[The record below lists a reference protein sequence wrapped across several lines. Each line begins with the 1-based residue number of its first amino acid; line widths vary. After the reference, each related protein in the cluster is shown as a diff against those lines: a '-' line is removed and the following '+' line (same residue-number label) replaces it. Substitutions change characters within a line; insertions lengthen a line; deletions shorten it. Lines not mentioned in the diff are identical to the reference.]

1 MQVLKHWRCVAAAAF
16 AAEFLL
22 PWARTGHRE
31 RSLYNLAG
39 VLHDTR
45 IVPNRLVGVVVFCV
59 LIMPVLAAITIA
71 ADLADARRLASATL
85 LATTTLVIVCVVAV
99 RFGENGPRVAGATA
113 VLVVA
118 LSAREMRL
126 RDVDRGLV
134 VTDE

>member
-1 MQVLKHWRCVAAAAF
+1 VRILKHWRCAAAAAL
-16 AAEFLL
+16 AAEFAL

-45 IVPNRLVGVVVFCV
+45 IVPNRLIGVVVFCV
-59 LIMPVLAAITIA
+59 LVMPVLAAITIA
-71 ADLADARRLASATL
+71 ADLADVRRLASGTL
-85 LATTTLVIVCVVAV
+85 LATATLVAVVVAAV
-99 RFGENGPRVAGATA
+99 RFAQPGPRVAAATV

-134 VTDE
+134 VADE

>member
-1 MQVLKHWRCVAAAAF
+1 MRILKHWRSVAAAAL
-16 AAEFLL
+16 AAEFAL

-59 LIMPVLAAITIA
+59 LIMPVVAAVTIA
-71 ADLADARRLASATL
+71 ADLADVRRLASATL
-85 LATTTLVIVCVVAV
+85 LATTTLVIICVGAV
-99 RFGENGPRVAGATA
+99 RFAQNGPRVAAATA
-113 VLVVA
+113 ALVVA
-118 LSAREMRL
+118 LSARELRL

-134 VTDE
+134 VADE